1 MPEVPKRPEPE
12 EIAFEEEVVTEAEE
26 YLEEEEYLHE
36 EEEYIH
42 EEEEYLHEEEEVVTE
57 EVVPVIPVKGRL
69 HLLQSDTAASL
80 ESGSLILSDS
90 GIY

>member
-42 EEEEYLHEEEEVVTE
+42 EEEYLHEEEEVVTE